1 LENQKVVSSA
11 VNDKNLTEQQRNA
24 VIHRGKTL
32 LVSAGAGSGKT
43 STLSKRIISR
53 ITNPDDPVEIDDF
66 LIVTFTNASAKDL
79 SEKIE
84 RTVSEAV
91 SKDIG
96 NRKAMRQLSKI
107 KYANISTISSFCL
120 GVVRKHFQLLSL
132 PAKLRICDGSEAE
145 LLLRRVTERV
155 VEDMYAQ
162 SLDGAAFFD
171 AVEIFSG
178 SKNDEG
184 FISLLQ
190 KLYKKIMSFPEPEKW
205 CEKALCFYQEICE
218 KDFLGTEYGK
228 IAFEIIKSDIEAYI
242 EGINSAL
249 ERMEN
254 QEKYAKYVGI
264 FSTDLDNAKCALSS
278 LDIENYIKT
287 SAAVSSVTTTRLTAL
302 PAKKYDY
309 DELEVETIKSLRGD
323 AYDTFNTHRKLFFGA
338 DQEKIKLAAGD
349 CLKILST
356 VFDIVFMID
365 KRYKEEKY
373 ERGFID
379 FSDAERLTYRLFV
392 KENDEE
398 TGKLEITDVA
408 KKYRNSF
415 AEIYIDEYQDINP
428 IQDTIFRA
436 ICRYDENGYE
446 LNRFMVGDIKQSIY
460 RFRGARPELFASYLQ
475 RFVRIGEEDSGCEH
489 KEFLA
494 DNFRCSEGVVNFTNL
509 IFSEIMRESYGEGDR
524 LIYSKHESF
533 KVDAPTE
540 IVLFSPDEADEK
552 DYYTDEMKATALKI
566 LEIVNNPSYISSD
579 GKMYD
584 YGDITVLLPKVK
596 NVAEKYAKY
605 FENCGIPAHSE
616 VSENFFENAE
626 ILLCL
631 CILNAIDNPLRD
643 VYVTGAMRSEIFM
656 FSDDD
661 LLTIRRL
668 SGGIAGSD
676 ESVWESVK
684 AFADSDSD
692 DDISLKCKKFVE
704 TIERFRKY
712 SVGNSSDKLLLKL
725 YSELHLMNVV
735 SEKSFNRFTQSA
747 PLRRENL
754 MILYNLARNFEKTS
768 FRGLCAF
775 LEYLNDQAKDPKDI
789 ISASSSDTASA
800 VRIMSVHHSKGLE
813 FPVCFL
819 CGLSSAF
826 NKSDEQS
833 SCIISD
839 SLGVTFKLCD
849 LPSVRSAESA
859 TSSVKFDT
867 PFRAAVRHSELK
879 LALEEQKR
887 LLYVAMTR
895 AKDRLVIMLEKVDK
909 KALVSYYEKGRG
921 GRNYISRAN
930 SFAGWI
936 YPVISLYDR
945 MNDQFDEIGF
955 ERSDI
960 KADSNNSF
968 TVTSVLSKAV
978 YKNQKAETKEDDN
991 GFSALS
997 EDIKKRVLFNYPY
1010 RELSKVLSKIS
1021 VSDIKNGK
1029 LKTGGSITPSS
1040 NDLLQPAFL
1049 DDTAKKPEE
1058 VGTAMHT
1065 FMQYA
1070 DYKNCESDCYYEAR
1084 RLLENG
1090 YITGEQ
1096 FEMLDFDKLAEFFKS
1111 GVYAEISKAEFIK
1124 RESSFTINI
1133 PISEMYEHADD
1144 SVFENE
1150 TMLIQGKIDCF
1161 FRDENGKFCII
1172 DFKTDKVKDIRVLS
1186 ERYSLQLYYYK
1197 RAVKEMTGLNDIRLV
1212 IYSFAHSDYIELE
1225 G

>member
-1 LENQKVVSSA
+1 MENQNGVSLF
-11 VNDKNLTEQQRNA
+11 VNDTNLTVQQHNA

-84 RTVSEAV
+84 RSVSEAV

-145 LLLRRVTERV
+145 LLLRRVTEGV
-155 VEDMYAQ
+155 VEEMYAQ
-162 SLDGAAFFD
+162 SSDGAAFFD

-205 CEKALCFYQEICE
+205 CEKALFFYKEIGE
-218 KDFLGTEYGK
+218 KDFLQTEYGK
-228 IAFEIIKSDIEAYI
+228 IAFEIIKSDIDAYI

-249 ERMEN
+249 EKMGSE
-254 QEKYAKYVGI
+254 EKYAKYIDI
-264 FSTDLDNAKCALSS
+264 FSNDLYNAKCSLSL
-278 LDIENYIKT
+278 LDKNNFLNT
-287 SAAVSSVTTTRLTAL
+287 QSSVSSITTTRLSAL
-302 PAKKYDY
+302 PTKKYDF

-323 AYDTFNTHRKLFFGA
+323 AYDIFNTHRKLFFGA
-338 DQEKIKLAAGD
+338 DEEKIRAAADD
-349 CLKILST
+349 CARILST
-356 VFDIVFMID
+356 VFDIIFMID

-373 ERGFID
+373 ERGVID
-379 FSDAERLTYRLFV
+379 FSDAERLTYKLFV
-392 KENDEE
+392 KENDEK
-398 TGKLEITDVA
+398 TGKLEITDIA
-408 KKYRNSF
+408 KKYRNTF

-428 IQDTIFRA
+428 IQDTIFRS
-436 ICRYDENGYE
+436 ICRYDDNGYE

-475 RFVRIGEEDSGCEH
+475 RFARIGDEDSESEH

-509 IFSEIMRESYGEGDR
+509 IFSEIMSESYGEGDR
-524 LIYSKHESF
+524 LIYSKREAV

-540 IVLFSPDEADEK
+540 IALFSSDETDEK

-566 LEIVNNPSYISSD
+566 REMVNNPSYLDSD

-668 SGGIAGSD
+668 NGGIAESD
-676 ESVWESVK
+676 ESMWQTVK
-684 AFADSDSD
+684 AVANSDSD
-692 DDISLKCKKFVE
+692 DDICRKCKNFVE

-735 SEKSFNRFTQSA
+735 SEKSFNRFTESA

-789 ISASSSDTASA
+789 VSASSSNNASA

-819 CGLSSAF
+819 CGLSSVF

-839 SLGVTFKLCD
+839 NLGVAFKLSD
-849 LPSVRSAESA
+849 LPSVRSTESA

-867 PFRAAVRHSELK
+867 PFRGALRHSELK

-895 AKDRLVIMLEKVDK
+895 AKDRLIIMLEKADK
-909 KALVSYYEKGRG
+909 KALVSYYEKGKG
-921 GRNYISRAN
+921 GKNYISRAN
-930 SFAGWI
+930 SFADWI

-945 MNDQFDEIGF
+945 MGEQFDEIEF

-960 KADSNNSF
+960 KEDTNNCF
-968 TVTSVLSKAV
+968 TVTNVLSKAF
-978 YKNQKAETKEDDN
+978 YQNQKTEMNDN
-991 GFSALS
+991 GNDISVLS
-997 EDIKKRVLFNYPY
+997 EEIKKRVLFDYPY
-1010 RELSKVLSKIS
+1010 RELSKMLSKIS

-1029 LKTGGSITPSS
+1029 LKAGCDIDPST
-1040 NDLLQPAFL
+1040 NDLLTPAFL
-1049 DDTAKKPEE
+1049 EDKTQKPEE

-1070 DYKNCESDCYYEAR
+1070 DYRNCERDCYSEAR

-1096 FEMLDFDKLAEFFKS
+1096 FEMLDFDKLSAFFKS
-1111 GVYAEISKAEFIK
+1111 NIYAEISNAKLVK
-1124 RESSFTINI
+1124 RETAFTINI
-1133 PISEMYEHADD
+1133 PICEMYEVTENSA
-1144 SVFENE
+1144 FENE

-1161 FRDENGKFCII
+1161 FEDKDGKFCII
-1172 DFKTDKVKDIRVLS
+1172 DFKTDKVKDIQTLT
-1186 ERYSLQLYYYK
+1186 ERYALQLHYYK
-1197 RAVKEMTGLNDIRLV
+1197 RAVKEMTGSADIRLV
-1212 IYSFAHSDYIELE
+1212 IYSFAHSDHIELE